1 MEAPLSSKQAPND
14 YTHELWGSAV
24 PSLMLYAAR
33 HQGPAAFEAISLD
46 QCSFSLDG
54 DPEAMAVVLCVRA
67 SASNTESEGSDSQIE
82 FRARVPLLPT
92 DGPGLIGDQSLS
104 AQQIALL
111 QGLAGLSLPAPVPR
125 QPLREL
131 QVEEVS
137 GSDLSCLTSQ
147 LGKFAVTGTT
157 VSESGERFYLD
168 YFFFDGSHK
177 LAVNAVDF
185 YGDDA
190 KIRAPRSPGDVAGY
204 LISCSFLENPISL
217 AGWHREM
224 ARALFE
230 KILGH
235 LDDFGESLTAKEFN
249 RIIDHVADDISF
261 TLGSQIP
268 LSTILEHF
276 DSHPPRLS
284 LGKLQQ
290 ACKEAGIFDF
300 RGMVFDESHAS
311 EPELAAHYLDL
322 KAWRSSQSHAKDKS
336 RPQLT
341 ERDSVILRAVDTSQT
356 RVFLPPTTPDKT
368 TGYVIQ
374 IGPDRGGAYFPGIDR
389 AVACE
394 VFDSVVKTYRSRGL
408 RAALKKAWEFENN
421 L

>member
-190 KIRAPRSPGDVAGY
+190 KVRAPRSAFEVAGY
-204 LISCSFLENPISL
+204 LLSSSFLETPVVL

-224 ARALFE
+224 AKSLFE
-230 KILGH
+230 LVLGH
-235 LDDFGESLTAKEFN
+235 LEDFGNDLTANELN
-249 RIIDHVADDISF
+249 RIVDFVGED
-261 TLGSQIP
+261 
-268 LSTILEHF
+268 LSHAVGRPEPRDSLVLHF
-276 DSHPPRLS
+276 DSAPAELS
-284 LGKLQQ
+284 LDNLRESYRRPGRVDFQ
-290 ACKEAGIFDF
+290 GIAIPSNPS
-300 RGMVFDESHAS
+300 VPA
-311 EPELAAHYLDL
+311 PAAHYVDL
-322 KAWRSSQSHAKDKS
+322 KTWRASQSTSKRKL
-336 RPQLT
+336 RPLLT
-341 ERDSVILRAVDTSQT
+341 DRDSVILRAVDTSQT